1 MYLEDEVE
9 TGVGIITG
17 TIISMGILNREDTKK
32 TTTTMVVISITLR
45 VNNIRRNRVEA
56 RKLLENPVAVPI
68 VVEAPNEAGVPVAV
82 EGPVAVAAPAVV
94 AVQAVAAV
102 QAAVVAVVPDAVAA
116 AVAQGEVVAA
126 VAVAAAVVEADDLTQ
141 ASSSK
146 EVSRALFIESSF
158 VNQNVGVSPISASHR

>member
-17 TIISMGILNREDTKK
+17 TIISMAILNREDIKK
-32 TTTTMVVISITLR
+32 TITIMVIISIMLR
-45 VNNIRRNRVEA
+45 LSNIRRNRVGA
-56 RKLLENPVAVPI
+56 RKPLENPVAVPV
-68 VVEAPNEAGVPVAV
+68 VVEAPSEAGVLVAA
-82 EGPVAVAAPAVV
+82 EGPVAAAAPAVV

-116 AVAQGEVVAA
+116 AGAQGEVVAA

-158 VNQNVGVSPISASHR
+158 VNQNVGVSPISASQR

>member
-1 MYLEDEVE
+1 MYLWAGVE

-17 TIISMGILNREDTKK
+17 TIISMGILNRGDTKK

-45 VNNIRRNRVEA
+45 VNNIRRNRVGA
-56 RKLLENPVAVPI
+56 RKLLENPVGVPI
-68 VVEAPNEAGVPVAV
+68 VVEAPSEAGVPVAA

-102 QAAVVAVVPDAVAA
+102 QAVVVAVVPDAVAA
-116 AVAQGEVVAA
+116 AGAQGEVVVA
-126 VAVAAAVVEADDLTQ
+126 VAVAAAAVEADNLTQ

-146 EVSRALFIESSF
+146 EVSRALFIDSSF

>member
-1 MYLEDEVE
+1 MYLWAGVE

-45 VNNIRRNRVEA
+45 VNNIRRNRVGA
-56 RKLLENPVAVPI
+56 RKLLENPVGVPI
-68 VVEAPNEAGVPVAV
+68 VVEAPREA
-82 EGPVAVAAPAVV
+82 EGPVAVAAPAGV

-102 QAAVVAVVPDAVAA
+102 QAVVVAVVPDAVAA
-116 AVAQGEVVAA
+116 AGAQGEVVVA
-126 VAVAAAVVEADDLTQ
+126 VAVAAAAVEADALTQ

-146 EVSRALFIESSF
+146 EVSRAHFIDSSF